1 VEVSVESPGEIVR
14 RLTIRVPAADL
25 EKGVEARIVRFA
37 RTAKL
42 PGFRPGK
49 VPRKVAEAQFGGQA
63 LQEAAQELIDASY
76 RDALQEQSI
85 VPVGMPSIEAKQL
98 TRGEVLEYTATVE
111 VFPDIPR
118 HDIKG
123 KRVDRPQCE
132 VDASDIDKTIETL
145 RQRRTTWDAVTD
157 AAEDGY
163 RVVIDFSGK
172 IDGEAFDGGQAENYP
187 AVIGSTGLL
196 PEFEEALTGAKAG
209 DEISVALTFPE
220 DYPSAELAGKTA
232 DFAVKVGEV
241 GRPVLPD
248 VDEELIKALG
258 VEEGTVDAFRAE
270 IKSNL
275 ESERDD
281 RVRGLLR
288 QAVFDALLDDNDFPV
303 PETLIEEEIERAI
316 QMTRSQLQQQG
327 LPADGQIDRS
337 RYREAAK
344 KRVALGLIMNEV
356 VKERAL
362 QPGEDEVR
370 SHLEVL
376 AASYDDPQQFISWHY
391 ADPSR
396 LGQVEAVVVEEKAVE
411 TLLGEA
417 DVVVKNIAFS
427 EFMNPVQA
435 ASTDT
440 PAADEESA

>member
-1 VEVSVESPGEIVR
+1 MEVSVESPGEIVR

-157 AAEDGY
+157 AAEDL
-163 RVVIDFSGK
+163 S
-172 IDGEAFDGGQAENYP
+172 
-187 AVIGSTGLL
+187 
-196 PEFEEALTGAKAG
+196 
-209 DEISVALTFPE
+209 
-220 DYPSAELAGKTA
+220 
-232 DFAVKVGEV
+232 
-241 GRPVLPD
+241 
-248 VDEELIKALG
+248 LIH
-258 VEEGTVDAFRAE
+258 
-270 IKSNL
+270 I
-275 ESERDD
+275 
-281 RVRGLLR
+281 
-288 QAVFDALLDDNDFPV
+288 
-303 PETLIEEEIERAI
+303 
-316 QMTRSQLQQQG
+316 
-327 LPADGQIDRS
+327 
-337 RYREAAK
+337 
-344 KRVALGLIMNEV
+344 
-356 VKERAL
+356 
-362 QPGEDEVR
+362 
-370 SHLEVL
+370 
-376 AASYDDPQQFISWHY
+376 
-391 ADPSR
+391 
-396 LGQVEAVVVEEKAVE
+396 
-411 TLLGEA
+411 
-417 DVVVKNIAFS
+417 
-427 EFMNPVQA
+427 
-435 ASTDT
+435 
-440 PAADEESA
+440 